1 MQKHIQYPV
10 LRAPPAML
18 LPATLL
24 LLCLSL
30 PAALSSPAPHLLWD
44 LDDWAYDLAHPA
56 PDTSGGL
63 LGLGLLGGQET
74 TAAPPPGLLQGVWGI
89 FFPSADTTTAVPT
102 TKCGGLIGLGIAC

>member
-1 MQKHIQYPV
+1 
-10 LRAPPAML
+10 ML

-63 LGLGLLGGQET
+63 LGLGLLGGQDT
-74 TAAPPPGLLQGVWGI
+74 TASPPPGLLQGVWGL
-89 FFPSADTTTAVPT
+89 FFPSAETATTTAAPT